1 MPFPSPM
8 YRFEYIDLIERGNQ
22 DTQRKTDTRNVP
34 YKRKTMTGVI
44 LLQFKEMKITSKPPE
59 VRRQA

>member
-1 MPFPSPM
+1 M

-22 DTQRKTDTRNVP
+22 DTQRKTDTRRVP

>member
-1 MPFPSPM
+1 M
-8 YRFEYIDLIERGNQ
+8 YSFDYIDLIERGNW
-22 DTQRKTDTRNVP
+22 DTERKTDTSRVP

-44 LLQFKEMKITSKPPE
+44 LLQSKEMKITSKPPE